1 MIILGINTFGENP
14 SATLLIDGK
23 LVSFSHEERF
33 NRLKGSYG
41 LFPSH
46 AINWCLKSNNLILA
60 DVDYIACS
68 WDSNKYPFSR
78 AKSLI
83 KVKLNYLFQ
92 KGYRFPSSIGE
103 SSSYGSIFEYLNLY
117 SPKFMKEKIKDNLR
131 ISGHKGDIPQI
142 VFVNHHLSHAYQTY
156 FQSSFNE
163 SLVLVVDGHG
173 EENCISGYRV
183 NNGVFHKI
191 LNYEVPYSLG
201 WFYGGFTAYLG
212 FQANR
217 DEGKMMGLAAYGEV
231 RKKNNPWLERLE
243 KIISFKNN
251 NFTIDPLFFKM
262 GGNEYHPRYTD
273 HLVKFI
279 TSFDSEMLPIG
290 LNETVEQ
297 NGKIINKYL
306 LDKYVDLAFAVQKY
320 LEDSLISITNKMI
333 KDTGITNLCIAGGVA
348 MNCKANR
355 EILDNTDIE
364 NIFIHP
370 ASSDDGSAIG
380 SAFYVAKQRGYNV
393 RNILTNVQLGA
404 SFTNDEIKKALDN
417 SHISYIK
424 SNDIGTDGA
433 KLLNNGKIISWFQDG
448 FEMGARAL
456 GGRSIIASPI
466 YKDMKD
472 KVNKNV
478 KYREIWR
485 PYTPS
490 ILEEYQDEY
499 IENSVDSPFMILAAK
514 AKKKLIDNT
523 PAVVHIDN
531 TIRPQTV
538 KNKFLPKWYN
548 LINQHYKLSNHPIL
562 LNTSFNVRGEPIVS
576 TPYDAIRT
584 FYSTGLDNLI
594 IGDFIISKERI

>member
-1 MIILGINTFGENP
+1 M
-14 SATLLIDGK
+14 K
-23 LVSFSHEERF
+23 L
-33 NRLKGSYG
+33 
-41 LFPSH
+41 
-46 AINWCLKSNNLILA
+46 
-60 DVDYIACS
+60 DYFF
-68 WDSNKYPFSR
+68 K
-78 AKSLI
+78 
-83 KVKLNYLFQ
+83 
-92 KGYRFPSSIGE
+92 KGYRFPSSIGN
-103 SSSYGSIFEYLNLY
+103 SSSYGSVFNYLNLY
-117 SPKFMKEKIKDNLR
+117 SPSYMREKIRDCLR
-131 ISGHKGDIPQI
+131 VFGHRGNIPQI
-142 VFVNHHLSHAYQTY
+142 VFVDHHLSHAYQTY

-217 DEGKMMGLAAYGEV
+217 DEGKMMGLAAYGEA
-231 RKKNNPWLERLE
+231 RKDTNPWLERLS
-243 KIISFKNN
+243 KIISLENGDFA
-251 NFTIDPLFFKM
+251 IDPLFFKL

-297 NGKIINKYL
+297 DGEIINKYF

-320 LEDSLISITNKMI
+320 LEDSLINITNKMVNE
-333 KDTGITNLCIAGGVA
+333 TGIKNLCIAGGVA

-355 EILDNTDIE
+355 EILDNTDID

-380 SAFYVAKQRGYNV
+380 SAFYVAKERGDKV

-404 SFTNDEIKKALDN
+404 SFSNDEIKRALDS

-424 SNDIGTDGA
+424 SDDVGVDGA
-433 KLLNNGKIISWFQDG
+433 KLLNEGKILSWFQDG

-466 YKDMKD
+466 YKEMKD

-478 KYREIWR
+478 KYREMWR

-490 ILEEYQDEY
+490 ILEEHQDEY
-499 IENSVDSPFMILAAK
+499 IEDSVDSPFMILAGK
-514 AKKKLIDNT
+514 AKKRLIENA
-523 PAVVHIDN
+523 PAVVHVDN
-531 TIRPQTV
+531 SIRPQTV
-538 KNKFLPKWYN
+538 KKESLPKWHN
-548 LINQHYKLSNHPIL
+548 LINQHYKLSKHPII

-576 TPYDAIRT
+576 TPFDAIRT

-594 IGDFIISKERI
+594 IGDFIVSKNKR